1 MAVAESGGGAAV
13 RNTWKILAAVFIVL
27 TIVLG
32 GGLAYVATLSRGTT
46 GTVTYPIGI
55 EIAISGTYATDG
67 PLRRD
72 GAFLAVDQM
81 NDQLAAAGSPVRFQ
95 RIPEDSGGTPTG
107 ATNSFNALLAAGV
120 KVIVGPLS
128 SGEVGAIMPLAN
140 ANKIVSISPSSTA
153 PRLAAVDYSFRVAPN
168 DAFQAKALCRLFAT
182 AGITKLGVI
191 ARDDDYGRGIAN
203 LTENIFKNAPFNG
216 QVTKVMYDPAA
227 STHTNEVATLST
239 AINGYGTTAQTAVL
253 IVAFETDGLDILDKA
268 RQDPTLSSVRWFGSE
283 TLKRTAFLPPTA
295 PTQIGD
301 FLVARNLTG
310 FFASASKNPVV
321 TSFEQNYTA
330 KYGRAPSPYA
340 YYAYDAAWIAM
351 LAVLRAGKY
360 DGEAIRAMI
369 PLVGMQY
376 VGASGHKVF
385 DANGDYAAADY
396 RVWHVTHPGTTYG
409 FTEVGTW
416 FYATDTIRW
425 D

>member
-1 MAVAESGGGAAV
+1 M
-13 RNTWKILAAVFIVL
+13 NKWKVLTAVFLVL

-32 GGLAYVATLSRGTT
+32 GGLAYVATLSRPAS

-55 EIAISGTYATDG
+55 EIAISGSYATDG

-81 NDQLAAAGSPVRFQ
+81 NDQLIAAASPIRFQ
-95 RIPEDSGGTPTG
+95 RIHEDSGGTPTG
-107 ATNSFNALLAAGV
+107 ATNSFNALVAAGV

-153 PRLAAVDYSFRVAPN
+153 PRLAADDYSFRVAPN
-168 DAFQAKALCRLFAT
+168 DAFQAKALCRLFAVT
-182 AGITKLGVI
+182 GMTKIGVI

-203 LTENIFKNAPFNG
+203 LTETIFKAAPFNG

-227 STHTNEVATLST
+227 LTHANEVTALST
-239 AINGYGTTAQTAVL
+239 AIAAYGTGGQTAVL
-253 IVAFETDGLDILDKA
+253 IVAFETDGLDILDRA

-295 PTQIGD
+295 PTAIGD
-301 FLVARNLTG
+301 FLVARNMTG
-310 FFASASKNPVV
+310 FFASAAKNPVV
-321 TSFEQNYTA
+321 TAFELAYNT

-340 YYAYDAAWIAM
+340 YYAYDAAWIGM

-360 DGEAIRAMI
+360 DGQAIRAMI

-376 VGASGHKVF
+376 IGASGHKVF
-385 DANGDYAAADY
+385 DANGDFAAADY
-396 RVWHVTHPGTTYG
+396 RVWHVTHLGITYA
-409 FTEVGTW
+409 FTEVATW

>member
-1 MAVAESGGGAAV
+1 V
-13 RNTWKILAAVFIVL
+13 LAAVFIVL

-32 GGLAYVATLSRGTT
+32 GGLAYVATLSRPTT

-55 EIAISGTYATDG
+55 EIAISGSYATDG

-81 NDQLAAAGSPVRFQ
+81 NDQLTAAGSPIRFQ
-95 RIPEDSGGTPTG
+95 RIHEDSGGTPTG

-120 KVIVGPLS
+120 KVVVGPLS

-140 ANKIVSISPSSTA
+140 ANKVVSISPSSTA
-153 PRLAAVDYSFRVAPN
+153 PRLAADDYSFRVAPN
-168 DAFQAKALCRLFAT
+168 DAFQAKALCRLFAAT
-182 AGITKLGVI
+182 GVTKVGVI
-191 ARDDDYGRGIAN
+191 ARNDDYGLGIAN
-203 LTENIFKNAPFNG
+203 LTESIYKAAPFNG

-227 STHTNEVATLST
+227 PTHASEVTALST
-239 AINGYGTTAQTAVL
+239 AIAGYGTGAQTAVL
-253 IVAFETDGLDILDKA
+253 IVAFETDGLDILDRA

-295 PTQIGD
+295 PTAIGD

-310 FFASASKNPVV
+310 FFASAAKNPVV
-321 TSFEQNYTA
+321 TAFETAYNA

-340 YYAYDAAWIAM
+340 YYAYDAAWIGM

-376 VGASGHKVF
+376 IGASGHKVF
-385 DANGDYAAADY
+385 DKFGDYAAADY
-396 RVWHVTHPGTTYG
+396 RVWHVTHPGTTYA